1 MHKEYKSLYT
11 TKKRYTLVTG
21 GRASLKSSTIMDFA
35 TRLSYGKNQGVLICR
50 YTMTSAEKSI
60 IPEFEKQAKQ
70 NGSFN
75 DFQKRGNKYTNKY
88 TDSWIMF
95 SGIKTSQGDQTA
107 NLKSI
112 PDLSV
117 LIIDEGE
124 DFTDEE
130 TFDDIDDSIRGNEV
144 PNRVIWVQNPSD
156 HAHFIFKRW
165 IENTHYKREIE
176 NDYVQISTNEDVEH
190 IHTTYRLA
198 ERLGYLSQSFLRK
211 VEQNKKKNFPR
222 YVHKYLGKWVKS
234 IEGILWNRNII
245 NQSKTK
251 LKPNNLKTIVAI
263 DPATTSNKTSDETG
277 IVVCGALD
285 GKYYVIDDL
294 SGKYTPNEWA
304 IVAHNAFKKYNCDM
318 YVAEKNQGGDMVK
331 SVLRQVDQRNHIKL
345 VQATKGKYLRA
356 EPIYSLYEQGKVFHV
371 NDLPILENQMIS
383 FNPETNTQSPDR
395 VDALVWGLTELSTQA
410 SGVYYIY

>member
-1 MHKEYKSLYT
+1 MKIKLIPKYKKLFQNKP
-11 TKKRYTLVTG
+11 KKRYTLVTG
-21 GRASLKSSTIMDFA
+21 GRGSAKSFHVSLLLLNLTYQSGHIILFTRWTLTSSHI
-35 TRLSYGKNQGVLICR
+35 
-50 YTMTSAEKSI
+50 SI
-60 IPEFEKQAKQ
+60 IPEFLEKIELLNKEADFDITK
-70 NGSFN
+70 NEITNRLTGSKILF
-75 DFQKRGNKYTNKY
+75 R
-88 TDSWIMF
+88 
-95 SGIKTSQGDQTA
+95 GIKTSQGTATA

-112 PDLSV
+112 SGVTTWVLDEAEELHDKDIFDRIDLS
-117 LIIDEGE
+117 
-124 DFTDEE
+124 
-130 TFDDIDDSIRGNEV
+130 IRSLKHI
-144 PNRVIWVQNPSD
+144 NRVILVMNPTSKL
-156 HAHFIFKRW
+156 HW
-165 IENTHYKREIE
+165 IYQDWILNQREDTE
-176 NDYVQISTNEDVEH
+176 Y
-190 IHTTYRLA
+190 IHTTYEDNL
-198 ERLGYLSQSFLRK
+198 ENLSESFIK
-211 VEQNKKKNFPR
+211 QAKHTKEINYPR
-222 YVHKYLGKWVKS
+222 YAHLFLGDWIDG

-410 SGVYYIY
+410 SGDYYIY